1 MLASRSLFTSGAERR
16 TPWECFERWISLE
29 GLPADMQKTH
39 YFRAYNSRLEAA
51 NRNVTA
57 QAAQAPQQV
66 NGQGVV
72 QPPRRRS
79 TISFRVERRRQ
90 QKHLTIVDAMRKL
103 AKKRETNVQKQQ
115 HAAGLAAMRKAQEV
129 PQPRVPAHTPQDLS
143 RMKFER
149 EERMKEQ
156 MQIYQ
161 QRQEAQRRV
170 RTPDLGF
177 GLR

>member
-1 MLASRSLFTSGAERR
+1 
-16 TPWECFERWISLE
+16 
-29 GLPADMQKTH
+29 MQKTH

-57 QAAQAPQQV
+57 QAAQAPQQI

-90 QKHLTIVDAMRKL
+90 QKHLTLVDAMRKL
-103 AKKRETNVQKQQ
+103 AKKRETSIQKQQ
-115 HAAGLAAMRKAQEV
+115 HAAGLAAMRKAQEA
-129 PQPRVPAHTPQDLS
+129 PQQRATLHTPQDFSKL
-143 RMKFER
+143 KFER

-170 RTPDLGF
+170 GPPAMNG